1 MTSRRQSLLYST
13 IPRTRSGTTRAAQ
26 RDTGAG
32 LPAGAG
38 GGEWTEASLQLPREG
53 TVRWGEQ
60 AEDGLVGARSVG

>member
-38 GGEWTEASLQLPREG
+38 GGEWTGGFVAASSR
-53 TVRWGEQ
+53 RNGE
-60 AEDGLVGARSVG
+60 VG